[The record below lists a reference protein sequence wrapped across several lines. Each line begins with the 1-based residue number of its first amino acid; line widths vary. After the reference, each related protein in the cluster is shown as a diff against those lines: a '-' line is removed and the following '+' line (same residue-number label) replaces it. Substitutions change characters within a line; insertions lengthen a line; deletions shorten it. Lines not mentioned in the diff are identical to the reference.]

1 MVRGR
6 ATMKALYRHLNW
18 NDWHLKHHIDHHL
31 GRLTQRR
38 YEALVQGKNVEK
50 ESIPVYTPDRWQ
62 LANFQPSPTSVA
74 ENGPRLGSSTMP
86 RMPTTATLRSSPSS
100 GPIAVAQV
108 ASRWS
113 CIIWAFTWA
122 TNSVAMRQLEWRGD
136 RLANLCEKAMRFPA
150 TDPKIRM
157 VSLPS
162 N

>member
-18 NDWHLKHHIDHHL
+18 NDWHVKHHIDHHL

-50 ESIPVYTPDRWQ
+50 ESIPFTHPIAGSSASCR
-62 LANFQPSPTSVA
+62 PSPTSVA
-74 ENGPRLGSSTMP
+74 ENGLRRGSSTMP

-100 GPIAVAQV
+100 GPIAVAPV
-108 ASRWS
+108 ASQWS

-122 TNSVAMRQLEWRGD
+122 TNSVAMRQRRRRGD
-136 RLANLCEKAMRFPA
+136 WASEPLREGNAIPF
-150 TDPKIRM
+150 D
-157 VSLPS
+157 
-162 N
+162 